1 MTSPFL
7 FPSCH
12 EAVTWKSFQGSVF
25 FVPYRQIFIVQESGM
40 RTKHWWQGPWKV
52 ELHSIFFQWFMF
64 STQQPPAFQTRQ
76 VSSSLLLYVETASCA
91 LLFPLFFLPT
101 THAYSVAFCLA
112 RIVFLFHNIWSV
124 TSNHCPFSELFSG
137 LHMSTG
143 PHLKK
148 KYLLPLLAWWQL
160 LNVRAKNIVR
170 PGIMYLE

>member
-1 MTSPFL
+1 MWRQPAVL
-7 FPSCH
+7 F
-12 EAVTWKSFQGSVF
+12 F
-25 FVPYRQIFIVQESGM
+25 
-40 RTKHWWQGPWKV
+40 
-52 ELHSIFFQWFMF
+52 
-64 STQQPPAFQTRQ
+64 
-76 VSSSLLLYVETASCA
+76 
-91 LLFPLFFLPT
+91 FPLFFFPT

-137 LHMSTG
+137 LHMSTV

-170 PGIMYLE
+170 PGIMYGLFRVKTSGKRAMSFKKCIQNILQKKTRDLLLQQTRNDISPQSADFSPLLHKWDLIAPVRHGKLIYSLCAQRWWFLQTA